1 MGIQSKKAKKEY
13 HLSGVLVIFKV
24 AVIVVSRDFVVI
36 FVLFIIFEAFGLTT
50 DMVFLVD
57 GYI

>member
-1 MGIQSKKAKKEY
+1 MGLQSKRAKKEY
-13 HLSGVLVIFKV
+13 HLSGVLVILKV
-24 AVIVVSRDFVVI
+24 AVVVVSWDFIVI
-36 FVLFIIFEAFGLTT
+36 FVLFIPFEAFGLTT